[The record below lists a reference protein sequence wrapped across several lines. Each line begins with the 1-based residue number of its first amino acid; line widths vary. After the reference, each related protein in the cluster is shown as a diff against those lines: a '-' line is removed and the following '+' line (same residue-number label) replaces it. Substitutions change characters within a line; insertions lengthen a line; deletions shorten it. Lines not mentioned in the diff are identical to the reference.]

1 MGSGEE
7 RTRTA
12 SDTILPPKLLLSAAL
27 AALIIAAPAG
37 DRTSAL
43 AMNLRSGFGAARL
56 GGAGA
61 VHLNSGPR
69 VAAKGTVG
77 GTSVGGGRE
86 VAHRR
91 TRRAR
96 PRPAG
101 QSLQAGPLPF
111 GALRGQYRP

>member
-1 MGSGEE
+1 MAMGSGGE

-12 SDTILPPKLLLSAAL
+12 SDRILPPKLLLSAAL

-69 VAAKGTVG
+69 VLPGRTVG
-77 GTSVGGGRE
+77 ATSVGGGRE
-86 VAHRR
+86 VRIV
-91 TRRAR
+91 
-96 PRPAG
+96 G
-101 QSLQAGPLPF
+101 
-111 GALRGQYRP
+111 RGEHGRDQPGNPCKPDRSRLERCVVNP